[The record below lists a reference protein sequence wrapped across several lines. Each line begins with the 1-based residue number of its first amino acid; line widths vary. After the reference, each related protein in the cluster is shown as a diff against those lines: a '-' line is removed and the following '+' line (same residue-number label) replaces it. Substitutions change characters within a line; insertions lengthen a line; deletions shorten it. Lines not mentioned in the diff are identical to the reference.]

1 MAAPVLTQLA
11 LDQAAERVAYL
22 NSRATVLAAQLR
34 DLEDAIAEC
43 HATMRDASTA
53 LRAMREASDVPAG
66 VE

>member
-11 LDQAAERVAYL
+11 VDQAAERVAYL
-22 NSRATVLAAQLR
+22 TTRSTLLAAQMR
-34 DLEDAIAEC
+34 ELEDAIVEC
-43 HATMRDASTA
+43 HAALREASTA